1 MKKAEKNS
9 HGAHVD
15 DERHYVTQFLVGA
28 LRDKIP
34 MPAHLEIERLVRLRL
49 FYMTLPTVADLMRIP
64 ERTLRR
70 RIMKDRNLRASG
82 IPDIGKGGAT
92 VYPFW
97 VLHELLALSGG
108 LDDLSDDDGDDTDDD
123 VLRS

>member
-1 MKKAEKNS
+1 MKKA
-9 HGAHVD
+9 HGANGD
-15 DERHYVTQFLVGA
+15 DERPYVTQFLVGA
-28 LRDKIP
+28 LRDKLP

-70 RIMKDRNLRASG
+70 KVMKDKNLRASG

-97 VLHELLALSGG
+97 VLHELLALAGG
-108 LDDLSDDDGDDTDDD
+108 LDDQGDDDGDDDTDDD